1 MRNSTSLESINLLR
15 LLMDE
20 YIMVAIESQIQE
32 RTTQELVTELQQF
45 LTPSSIASKL
55 HMLLNKTCHQ
65 SCLLYMPWNFLGLKA
80 WVNCSIEGIT
90 LYACKI
96 LLFKSYIKSLCF
108 VSDSSNSSG
117 LGACLSYQH
126 NVAHTHTQEHAIPI
140 NNEMRLRPIPFQQVS
155 TGLDV
160 PQHSDV
166 ALFTC
171 TLFSMKSC

>member
-45 LTPSSIASKL
+45 LTPSSIA
-55 HMLLNKTCHQ
+55 N
-65 SCLLYMPWNFLGLKA
+65 
-80 WVNCSIEGIT
+80 
-90 LYACKI
+90 
-96 LLFKSYIKSLCF
+96 
-108 VSDSSNSSG
+108 SSNSSG

-126 NVAHTHTQEHAIPI
+126 NMAHTHMQDNAIPI